1 MHRVPF
7 FVSGQG
13 RFGGEKGHLEGSEGR
28 LPAVCCESL
37 SKDVFGS
44 GEVDIA
50 ATWACKMK

>member
-37 SKDVFGS
+37 SQDVFGS

-50 ATWACKMK
+50 VQDEVIG